1 METYQQEEVATI
13 VLFSVVYLE
22 VKEYSNPQEGQ
33 SLRFILYLILV
44 IPMRITLKTQT

>member
-1 METYQQEEVATI
+1 MYQQEVATI

-44 IPMRITLKTQT
+44 IPPSMILKTQT

>member
-1 METYQQEEVATI
+1 METYQQEVATI

-44 IPMRITLKTQT
+44 TPTSMTLETQM